1 MTDLVEAAVNTPYQL
16 TDRVTQDRGTVF
28 VSGVQALARVVVEQL
43 RQDRLDGL
51 RTAAFV
57 SGYPGSPLAGF
68 DKEIAIV
75 AKMVKNEL
83 DLVAQPGLNEELA
96 AASVMGSQLAME
108 LQGPGGPRYDGV
120 IGVWYGKAPGLDRAS
135 DAIRHAVFAGTHRHG
150 GVIALVG
157 DDPSAKSSTLPSSS
171 DATMVDLHM
180 PVLYPGDVQQ
190 ALDLGRHG
198 IALSRASGLWCAV
211 KVVAGVADGTGTVDL
226 DPQRVRPIIP
236 EVEVD
241 GKLFVPHPSGRLIG
255 TYTLDLERQFHEVRF
270 DLARQYAVDNKLNHF
285 PVDPPN
291 ARIGIASTGYTYVEL
306 REALRRLGLATD
318 GEVAAAGIRLLEL
331 RMPIPLDQA
340 IMRRFAQ
347 GLSEI
352 IVVEEKN
359 PTLEWSVKD
368 ALYANAERPTVVGKR
383 DEQGSMLFPPFGHL
397 DADAI
402 LVPLRRQLVRVLPDM
417 AQRLAPLPAAT
428 RPRIALDVARSPFFC
443 SGCPHNWGTKVP
455 DGSLVGAGIGCHAMT
470 MLMEPER
477 VGELGGVGAM
487 GTEGAQWIGMAPFV
501 VRTHFIQNLGDGT
514 FFHSGH
520 LAIRSAVAANV
531 NITYKLLYNGT
542 VAMTGGQH
550 AQGSMP
556 VPAVARLLLL
566 EGVKRVIVTTEDV
579 GRYAKLRGEAALPRG
594 VDAWDRERI
603 VEAQEALASVEG
615 VTVLIHDQAC
625 AAETRRARRRGKAVT
640 PKFKVVINQRVC
652 EGCGDCGDVS
662 NCLSVQ
668 PLDTP
673 FGRKTT
679 IDQASCNMDLSC
691 VKGDCPS
698 FMTVEARPGH
708 TDMRAEVVVAPSV
721 PDAHRLVDPGDCTIR
736 MPGIG
741 GTGVVT
747 ISQLVGTAAMLDG
760 LSVRGLDQTGLSQK
774 AGPVVSDLHISH
786 TATDEPRSNKAVATG
801 VDVYLAFDLL
811 VGDAQSNLDTLSA
824 QRTIVI
830 ASTSATATGEMVIHP
845 TIAYPDVAALRGRLE
860 AVTRADV
867 SRWVDAAHLAQALVG
882 DGQVAN
888 VLLLGVAYQAG
899 ALPVA
904 AKSLESAIELNGVA
918 VDHNLAAFRWGR
930 AWAHDSAGV
939 ERIAARQTP
948 PLSAPSLALPQALA
962 VQVAAYSEV
971 LVGAIRL
978 RTEDLCAYQHA
989 KYAQRYLSTL
999 TRVRDAEQ
1007 RIRPGSVALTDAV
1020 ARNLY
1025 KLMAYKDEYEVAR
1038 LLLLDQATAEAE
1050 AVGGPGAKVVWH
1062 LHPPLLRS
1070 LGMKRKLKLGA
1081 WARPVMSG
1089 LARAKAVRGTPLD
1102 VFGYAPMRRMER
1114 SLVSEYESALSTVVA
1129 KLTHENFDEIVAI
1142 AELPDGVR
1150 GYEDLK
1156 LRRATAYREQ
1166 LAVRTAAIV

>member
-1 MTDLVEAAVNTPYQL
+1 MTDLVEAAVHAPYQL
-16 TDRVTQDRGTVF
+16 TDRVTRDQGTVF

-43 RQDRLDGL
+43 RRDRLDGL

-75 AKMVKNEL
+75 AKMVKDEL

-120 IGVWYGKAPGLDRAS
+120 VGVWYGKAPGLDRAS
-135 DAIRHAVFAGTHRHG
+135 DAIRHAVFTGTHRYG

-157 DDPSAKSSTLPSSS
+157 DDPGAKSSTLPSSS

-180 PVLYPGDVQQ
+180 PVMYPGDVQQ

-226 DPQRVRPIIP
+226 DLQRVQPIIP

-255 TYTLDLERQFHEVRF
+255 TYTLDLERQFHEIRF
-270 DLARQYAVDNKLNHF
+270 DLARQYAAENKLNHF
-285 PVDPPN
+285 PVDPPD

-318 GEVAAAGIRLLEL
+318 AEVAAAGIRLLEL

-340 IMRRFAQ
+340 IMRRFAE
-347 GLSEI
+347 GLGEI

-383 DEQGSMLFPPFGHL
+383 DEQGSPLFPPFGHL

-417 AQRLAPLPAAT
+417 AQRLAPLPVAA

-455 DGSLVGAGIGCHAMT
+455 EGSLAGAGIGCHAMT

-477 VGELGGVGAM
+477 VGEFGGVGAM

-501 VRTHFIQNLGDGT
+501 GRKHFIQNLGDGT

-556 VPAVARLLLL
+556 VPAVARSLLL
-566 EGVKRVIVTTEDV
+566 EGVRRIIVTTEDV
-579 GRYAKLRGEAALPRG
+579 GRYAKLRNGAALPKG
-594 VDAWDRERI
+594 VDVWDRERI
-603 VEAQEALASVEG
+603 VEAQEVLSAVEG

-625 AAETRRARRRGKAVT
+625 AAETRRARRRGKAAT

-698 FMTVEARPGH
+698 FMTVEARPGSGH
-708 TDMRAEVVVAPSV
+708 TGADVLLPPSV

-760 LSVRGLDQTGLSQK
+760 LTVRGLDQTGLSQK
-774 AGPVVSDLHISH
+774 AGPVVSDLHVRRS
-786 TATDEPRSNKAVATG
+786 TDEPRSNKAVATG
-801 VDVYLAFDLL
+801 VDLYLAFDLL
-811 VGDAQSNLDTLSA
+811 VADAQSNLDTLSP
-824 QRTIVI
+824 QRTIVV

-845 TIAYPDVAALRGRLE
+845 TIAYPDIAALRARLE
-860 AVTRADV
+860 AVTRPDA
-867 SRWVDAAHLAQALVG
+867 SRWVDAAYMAQALVG

-888 VLLLGVAYQAG
+888 VFLLGVAYQAG

-904 AKSLESAIELNGVA
+904 AASLEKAIELNGVA
-918 VDHNLAAFRWGR
+918 VEHNLAAFRWGR
-930 AWAHDSAGV
+930 AWAVDPVGV
-939 ERIAARQTP
+939 QRIAAGRKPALTTP
-948 PLSAPSLALPQALA
+948 AVALPKELA
-962 VQVAAYSEV
+962 TQVAAFGEV
-971 LVGAIRL
+971 LEAPIRI
-978 RTEDLCAYQHA
+978 RTEDLCAYQNVR
-989 KYAQRYLSTL
+989 YAQRYLATL
-999 TRVRDAEQ
+999 ARVREVEQ
-1007 RIRPGSVALTDAV
+1007 RVRPGSAVLTDAV

-1038 LLLLDQATAEAE
+1038 LLLSSQATAEAE

-1062 LHPPLLRS
+1062 LHPPMLRS
-1070 LGMKRKLKLGA
+1070 MGMNRKLKLGA

-1114 SLVSEYESALSTVVA
+1114 TLVTEYTAALTAVLA
-1129 KLTHENFDEIVAI
+1129 KLGEDNFDEIVAI

-1156 LRRATAYREQ
+1156 MRRAAAYREQ
-1166 LAVRTAAIV
+1166 LALRVAAIV